1 VKRSVQL
8 LSLIVVAACTA
19 LPPGASRVDVTLAN
33 IAPTEVGLL
42 EQQYQVDLRIQ
53 NPNDTPM
60 LIDGFSYLI
69 ELNGKPF
76 ARGVSD
82 QSVSVPRFG
91 EIVVHAK
98 AVSSLT
104 GLVEQI
110 RKLKSG
116 VPDALRYRI
125 TGKFALSGGGSMPF
139 DQRGEIGF

>member
-1 VKRSVQL
+1 MKRSAQL

-19 LPPGASRVDVTLAN
+19 LPPSANRVDVTLAN
-33 IAPTEVGLL
+33 IAPKDVGLL

-60 LIDGFSYLI
+60 LIEGCSYLI
-69 ELNGKPF
+69 EINGKPF

-82 QSVSVPRFG
+82 QSVTVPRFG
-91 EIVVHAK
+91 QVVVSAT
-98 AVSSLT
+98 AVSNLT

-116 VPDALRYRI
+116 LPDALRYRI
-125 TGKFALSGGGSMPF
+125 TGKFALSGGGSIPF
-139 DQRGEIGF
+139 DQRGEVGF